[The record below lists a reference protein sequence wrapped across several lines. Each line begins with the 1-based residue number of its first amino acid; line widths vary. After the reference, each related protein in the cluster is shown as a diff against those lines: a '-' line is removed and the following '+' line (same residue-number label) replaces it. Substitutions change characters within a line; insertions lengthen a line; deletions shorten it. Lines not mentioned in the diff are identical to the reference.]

1 MTKLYFVWILRVYSC
16 YEIDVMRILTSP
28 ESTEAEG
35 EIAILGYGYPV
46 ANDIYPVVA
55 ILLAVCFVGTQ
66 RWHWL
71 LGQDTVYPVY
81 MNHLVVKVAL
91 LIVVE

>member
-1 MTKLYFVWILRVYSC
+1 MTKLYFVWILRVYTGK
-16 YEIDVMRILTSP
+16 EIDVMRILTSP

-46 ANDIYPVVA
+46 ANDIYLVVA

-66 RWHWL
+66 RWYWL
-71 LGQDTVYPVY
+71 LGQNAVYPVY

-91 LIVVE
+91 LIG